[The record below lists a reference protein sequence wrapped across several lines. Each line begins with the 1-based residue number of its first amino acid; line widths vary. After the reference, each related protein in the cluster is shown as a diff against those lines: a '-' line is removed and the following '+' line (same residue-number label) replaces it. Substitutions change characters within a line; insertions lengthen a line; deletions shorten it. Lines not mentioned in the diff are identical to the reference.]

1 MPETRWDSAPSQYQ
15 RWPAR
20 LVRSTTIFLNRQ
32 MMHRL
37 PNVFLIKQNRQSIVC
52 SGRWCIVC
60 WFIFRSLKRWP
71 KSCVFTWKHKI
82 RKKVFLTLILFFSVK
97 KRKKKGLKTIV
108 LKFGQPRGLN
118 RDPTDLELE
127 QGRVEKKIGEVKTRC
142 DSTGWPGQK
151 LVTTR

>member
-82 RKKVFLTLILFFSVK
+82 RKKVFLTLILFFSVIKKK
-97 KRKKKGLKTIV
+97 KRFKNHSFEIWPSLAGRTGTRPTWSWNRVGLKKK
-108 LKFGQPRGLN
+108 
-118 RDPTDLELE
+118 
-127 QGRVEKKIGEVKTRC
+127 
-142 DSTGWPGQK
+142 
-151 LVTTR
+151 